1 MPHKRIPMDRDKKIA
16 LVAHD
21 NKKRD
26 LIEWARFNRDLLAHH
41 EVFATGTTGKVLERE
56 LEIEVTKLQSGP
68 LGGDQQI
75 GARIVNGEIDFLIFF
90 WDPLEPLPHDP
101 DVKALLRMAVVWN
114 IPIACN
120 RVSVDFMQRSIRF
133 ECSIPEAAR
142 DAGPIHRQ
150 QLHVL
155 QRWPGQRT
163 GGPIPF
169 DRDGA
174 SYRRWIHTGGSLER
188 WECPP
193 ENSRRR
199 MELCRAPGAEPA
211 TRPCAPELPGIRSAI
226 RCGNSGSRCQ
236 DGSSHDLGT
245 PR

>member
-120 RVSVDFMQRSIRF
+120 RASADFMISSPLMDGEYDRLVPDY
-133 ECSIPEAAR
+133 E
-142 DAGPIHRQ
+142 GY
-150 QLHVL
+150 
-155 QRWPGQRT
+155 RT
-163 GGPIPF
+163 RKIDWGE
-169 DRDGA
+169 GA
-174 SYRRWIHTGGSLER
+174 SHGAQDAAEGG
-188 WECPP
+188 
-193 ENSRRR
+193 
-199 MELCRAPGAEPA
+199 A
-211 TRPCAPELPGIRSAI
+211 
-226 RCGNSGSRCQ
+226 
-236 DGSSHDLGT
+236 
-245 PR
+245 